1 MKDTGPGIAPV
12 EAARVFDRFYRVD
25 GSRAATDGGAGL
37 GLSIEKWIVDLHG
50 GSIRPDAVT
59 PHGCRMVVAL
69 PGASNTNPHQPN
81 DALSLR
87 DWSNRT

>member
-1 MKDTGPGIAPV
+1 MSDTGPGIAPD

-37 GLSIEKWIVDLHG
+37 GLSIEKWSVDLHG

-59 PHGCRMVVAL
+59 PTAAAWSLYCPVH
-69 PGASNTNPHQPN
+69 PTPTHSNPTTP
-81 DALSLR
+81 
-87 DWSNRT
+87 